1 VPHVPAWHRAG
12 PGASCHVPGVCE
24 RRRSDAHALDAAA
37 RDAFAER
44 VAVTDGEPLGLTFCE
59 SFCLTFRTSFR
70 LAFGKSVR
78 FACAV
83 VIGLTQPVGVAQ
95 RVVQPNSVTFA
106 DAVRIG
112 HAFAGG
118 A

>member
-1 VPHVPAWHRAG
+1 MNVPHVPGGRRVG
-12 PGASCHVPGVCE
+12 LSASCHVPGVCE

-44 VAVTDGEPLGLTFCE
+44 VAVTDGEPLRLTFRE

-83 VIGLTQPVGVAQ
+83 ILGIT
-95 RVVQPNSVTFA
+95 
-106 DAVRIG
+106 
-112 HAFAGG
+112 
-118 A
+118 